1 MSPADLV
8 VTDGTVVDGTGAA
21 GRVADVVVHDGRI
34 VAVTDPG
41 DGVAQVP
48 GGAEVIDAAGCV
60 VAPGF
65 VDLHTH
71 YDAQLL
77 WDPSASP
84 SPLHGVTTVFGGNCG
99 FALAPAGEEH
109 AGYLARLMSRVEGI
123 PLPAIEAGVD
133 WRWRTFAEWSGRL
146 EGNMAVNGG
155 FLAGHSAVRRAVMGD
170 AAVGEEASPAQIEAM
185 ADLLRAT
192 LADGAMGFSTS
203 RAPTHHDGA
212 GDPVPSRFAT
222 DDELLALCAVVS
234 EFPGTQLEA
243 IVPGCING
251 FSEEEKALLAA
262 MSATAR
268 RPLNWNVLA
277 QAGVDPPT
285 NQLDASDVAAA
296 RGGRVVALTLP
307 QGMRLRLSFL
317 SGMILDAL
325 PGWADV
331 FGLAVP
337 ERIAALSDP
346 EVRRRMDAGAQ
357 SPEAGMIGLLAKWQR
372 LRIVETFAPENAR
385 WEGGTVGDVAAAT
398 GQDPFDALLDIVVA
412 DGLRTGLAPTMPP
425 EAPEVWRARA
435 ELWRDPRVVVGG
447 SDAGAHLDM
456 MCGATYST
464 FLVGEAVRDHGLL
477 TMEEA
482 VQLLTGAP
490 AGLYGLRDRGR
501 IAPGLAADLVVFDP
515 ATVGAGPDRT
525 RDDLPGGASRLV
537 AEATGVEHVVVNGVE
552 IVRGG
557 AFTGATPGA
566 FLRSGTDTATV
577 PVGPSSTSPTP
588 TPQEDQP

>member
-1 MSPADLV
+1 MAADLV
-8 VTDGTVVDGTGAA
+8 LTGGTVVDGTGAA
-21 GRVADVVVHDGRI
+21 GRVADVVVRDGRI
-34 VAVTDPG
+34 AAVVDAGAAEAAPG
-41 DGVAQVP
+41 TP
-48 GGAEVIDAAGCV
+48 TIDATGCV

-109 AGYLARLMSRVEGI
+109 ADYLARLMSRVEGI

-133 WRWRTFAEWSGRL
+133 WRWRSFAEWSARI
-146 EGNMAVNGG
+146 EGATAVNAG
-155 FLAGHSAVRRAVMGD
+155 FLAGHSAIRRAVMGD
-170 AAVGEEASPAQIEAM
+170 AAVGEEATPDQVAAM
-185 ADLLRAT
+185 AALLRTT
-192 LADGAMGFSTS
+192 LAEGALGLSTS

-222 DDELLALCAVVS
+222 DDELLALCAVVA
-234 EFPGTQLEA
+234 EAPGTQLEA

-251 FSEEEKALLAA
+251 FSDDEKALLAA

-277 QAGVDPPT
+277 QAGAEPPT
-285 NQLDASDVAAA
+285 NQLDASDVAAE
-296 RGGRVVALTLP
+296 RGGRVVPLTLP

-331 FGLAVP
+331 FGLPVP
-337 ERIAALSDP
+337 ERIVALSDP
-346 EVRRRMDAGAQ
+346 EVRRRMDEGAR
-357 SPEAGMIGLLAKWQR
+357 SPDAGMIGLLARWER

-385 WEGGTVGDVAAAT
+385 WEGGTVADVVAAT
-398 GQDPFDALLDIVVA
+398 GKDPFDALLDVVVA
-412 DGLRTGLAPTMPP
+412 DDLRTGLAPTMPP

-435 ELWRDPRVVVGG
+435 DLWRDPRVVVGG

-464 FLVGEAVRDHGLL
+464 FLVGEAVRDLGLL

-482 VQLLTGAP
+482 VAMLTTVP
-490 AGLYGLRDRGR
+490 ASLYGLRDRGR

-537 AEATGVEHVVVNGVE
+537 ADAVGVAHVVVNGTE
-552 IVRGG
+552 IVRDGT
-557 AFTGATPGA
+557 FTGATPGA
-566 FLRSGTDTATV
+566 FLRSGRDTDTV
-577 PVGPSSTSPTP
+577 TP
-588 TPQEDQP
+588 